1 MDTLTPAD
9 VESENL
15 PGWSVRTGDVLAL
28 CTEAATGS
36 FSAGLEFVNRIGD
49 LAEEANHHP
58 DIELTYPQVRIA
70 LTTHDAGGLTAADV
84 DLARQI
90 SAVANLLE
98 IDLVAPAE

>member
-15 PGWSVRTGDVLAL
+15 PGWSVRTGDVPAL
-28 CTEAATGS
+28 CTDAATGS

-58 DIELTYPQVRIA
+58 DVELTYPQVTIA
-70 LTTHDAGGLTAADV
+70 LTTHDAGGLTAADI